1 MLFHFEMMDNI
12 KINFCNALKKWVDTN
27 FKGIQKE
34 LGKFFGV
41 SQGYISNVM
50 AGRRGGDETF
60 RRYVAAK
67 IGMDYD
73 AMIGIEKPNNNIVRF
88 ESAEDKRHY
97 EIIKS
102 FGNKPLAITINEM
115 LSEIEQI
122 APENGLDKAMEQLEM
137 VKAKIETDVV
147 KKRGRNKK

>member
-1 MLFHFEMMDNI
+1 MKDIIE
-12 KINFCNALKKWVDTN
+12 INFCNCLKRWYELN
-27 FKGIQKE
+27 FKGSKTE
-34 LGKFFGV
+34 FGKFLGV
-41 SQGYISNVM
+41 TQGQISNVL
-50 AGRRGGDETF
+50 RGERASTETW